1 MLQVY
6 LVRHGETQWN
16 AERRIQ
22 GQSDS
27 PLTAHGE
34 RQAWQVGERA
44 RTLGITHIITSDL
57 GRTRRTAEIIAEAC
71 GCSVIAD
78 VRLRELDMGVLEKR
92 HIDSLSEE
100 EEGWRRQLVNGTPD
114 GRIPQGESMQELSER
129 MHAALASCLELPAGS
144 RPLLVSHGIALGCLV
159 STILGCRRT
168 LSVVCGCAT
177 ALFRA
182 STISKA
188 RGWLPAGWW
197 KRRATSR
204 ILTPRNGRAAA
215 LTADRDQILAA
226 QLNRRGLIPAF
237 IFRVEAFNIQPLATR
252 QVQHRHAGAVDGQDE
267 FLQTGTQPFIR
278 KHDILAAL
286 QGHWMGMLQVA
297 VSHLRRQRGGIEYF
311 LLIVFSRLGRGSCSP

>member
-44 RTLGITHIITSDL
+44 RTLGITHIIASDL

-71 GCSVIAD
+71 GCGVVTD
-78 VRLRELDMGVLEKR
+78 PRLRELDMGVLEKR

-129 MHAALASCLELPAGS
+129 MRAALSSCLELPPGS
-144 RPLLVSHGIALGCLV
+144 RPLLVSHGMALGCLV
-159 STILGCRRT
+159 STILG
-168 LSVVCGCAT
+168 
-177 ALFRA
+177 
-182 STISKA
+182 
-188 RGWLPAGWW
+188 LPAYAE
-197 KRRATSR
+197 RRLRLRNCSISR
-204 ILTPRNGRAAA
+204 
-215 LTADRDQILAA
+215 
-226 QLNRRGLIPAF
+226 
-237 IFRVEAFNIQPLATR
+237 
-252 QVQHRHAGAVDGQDE
+252 VDYQ
-267 FLQTGTQPFIR
+267 Q
-278 KHDILAAL
+278 
-286 QGHWMGMLQVA
+286 
-297 VSHLRRQRGGIEYF
+297 
-311 LLIVFSRLGRGSCSP
+311 SP